1 MNPKELTWE
10 TMIKFDSRLEHLY
23 QKALDAQTSDGWL
36 ADQLW
41 FGSNEGMG
49 FFGLKASLWKL
60 VGWFRNEASYPEL
73 HSEKAYEIAYRKIYN
88 ALWIGPEQELS
99 RDVADTYIRKYTRHY
114 DESDGYGHP
123 IETLSFLHFNPQ

>member
-1 MNPKELTWE
+1 MDPKELTWE
-10 TMIKFDSRLEHLY
+10 LMIKMDPRLNHLY
-23 QKALDAQTSDGWL
+23 QKALNAQTSDNWL

-49 FFGLKASLWKL
+49 FFGLKASLCKL
-60 VGWFRNEASYPEL
+60 VGLYRNEEAYPEL
-73 HSEKAYEIAYRKIYN
+73 CSGDAYDIAYRRIYD
-88 ALWIGPEQELS
+88 ALWVGPEQELP